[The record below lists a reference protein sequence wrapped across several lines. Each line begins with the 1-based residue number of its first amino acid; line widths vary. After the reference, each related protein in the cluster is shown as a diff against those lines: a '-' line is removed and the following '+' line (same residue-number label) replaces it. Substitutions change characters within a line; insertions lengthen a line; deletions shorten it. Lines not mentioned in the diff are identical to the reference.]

1 MATGPSTTQTSYII
15 GSEPN
20 VRFTSI
26 LSVGDITGFKADGV
40 TPYRMV
46 GIPDGLGAIDNGDG
60 TITVFMNHEIGSTQG
75 VVREHG
81 SIGSFVSQYTIDKTT
96 LAVTAAEDAIKTVK
110 LFDATTDTFFSGTTA
125 FNRFCSG
132 DLAEPSAFFDTKS
145 GLGTQDRIYLA
156 GEEAGAEGRLFATV
170 VTGAEAG
177 TAYELASLGNFS
189 WENAVASPDSGSK
202 TVVIGTDDSTPGQV
216 YVYVGDKQASG
227 NAVEKAGLVGG
238 NLFGI
243 KVAGLTV
250 ENNTTTV
257 PGGQA
262 AFTLEALGDVSDKTG
277 AQLET
282 ASDAV
287 GVTEFFRPEDGAWD
301 PTNAN
306 RFYFVTTASA
316 TENSRLYA
324 LDFADVTNPAAGGTI
339 TVLLD
344 GSEGQRMFDNLTVS
358 AEGKVVLQEDPGG
371 NPRLAKVWE
380 YDPTADKL
388 VEIGQHDPARFST
401 PTAPFNQDEESSG
414 VIDVTS
420 MLGDAD
426 TKAYLLDVQAHYSAS
441 SDPALAANAT
451 ELVQGGQLMAMFVD
465 TPVTIGN
472 AGNNN
477 LFGSQAD
484 ETFKGYAGND
494 QILAGSGN
502 DKLDGGAGND
512 MLDAGRGNDKLLAGA
527 GDDIL
532 LGGDGDDN
540 LLGGAGVDNLNGG
553 AGNDTLNG
561 NAGTDTILGGA
572 GKDILFG
579 GGDADMFLFTAV
591 SDSAIGQEDAIRDFR
606 TSEGDRINLSAID
619 ANSGVAGDDA
629 FTLVSALS
637 GVAGELAISQLG
649 RKYFVV
655 GDVDGDGLAD
665 FSIQVMGTTSFASS
679 DFVL

>member
-1 MATGPSTTQTSYII
+1 MATGPSTTQTPYIV

-26 LSVGDITGFKADGV
+26 VSVGDATGFKADGV

-60 TITVFMNHEIGSTQG
+60 TITVLMNHEIGSTQG

-96 LAVTAAEDAIKTVK
+96 LAVTGAEDAIKTVK
-110 LFDATTDTFFSGTTA
+110 LFDATTDTFFSSTTA

-132 DLAEPSAFFDTKS
+132 DLAETSACFDTGS
-145 GLGTQDRIYLA
+145 GLGTQDRIYLT

-170 VTGAEAG
+170 VTGTEAG

-189 WENAVASPDSGSK
+189 WENAVASPDSGTK
-202 TVVIGTDDSTPGQV
+202 TVVIGTDDSSPGQV

-282 ASDAV
+282 ASDAA

-306 RFYFVTTASA
+306 RFYFVTTASV

-324 LDFADVTNPAAGGTI
+324 LDFTDVTNPAAGGTI

-344 GSEGQRMFDNLTVS
+344 GSEGHRMLDNMTVS
-358 AEGKVVLQEDPGG
+358 AEGKVVLQEDPGN

-388 VEIGQHDPARFST
+388 TEIGQHDPARFTT
-401 PTAPFNQDEESSG
+401 PTAPFSQDEESSG

-426 TKAYLLDVQAHYSAS
+426 TKAYLLDVQAHYSI
-441 SDPALAANAT
+441 SDP

-477 LFGSQAD
+477 LFGSQAN

-494 QILAGSGN
+494 EILAGSGN
-502 DKLDGGAGND
+502 DTLDGGVGND
-512 MLDAGRGNDKLLAGA
+512 TLDAGKGNDKLLAGA

-532 LGGDGDDN
+532 SGGDGDDN
-540 LLGGAGVDNLNGG
+540 LLAGAGVDNLSGG

-561 NAGTDTILGGA
+561 NAGTDTVNGGA
-572 GKDILFG
+572 GKDILYG
-579 GGDADMFLFTAV
+579 GADADLFVFTTV
-591 SDSAIGQEDAIRDFR
+591 SDSAVAAQDVIRDLR
-606 TSEGDRINLSAID
+606 TGEGDRIDLSAID
-619 ANSGVAGDDA
+619 ANSGVAGNDT
-629 FTLVSALS
+629 FTFVSAL
-637 GVAGELAISQLG
+637 GGAAGELAVSHVG
-649 RKYFVV
+649 HKYFVI
-655 GDVDGDGLAD
+655 GDVNGDGVAD